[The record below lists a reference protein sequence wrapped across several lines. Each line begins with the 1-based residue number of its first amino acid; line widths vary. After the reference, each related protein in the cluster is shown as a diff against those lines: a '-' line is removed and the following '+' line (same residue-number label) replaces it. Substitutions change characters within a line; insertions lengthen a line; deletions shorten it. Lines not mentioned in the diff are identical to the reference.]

1 MPCVSTFVCPDSP
14 PGLGGGVATPRPAGF
29 GGVSKRSVEGRF
41 GLVEIEAFEVFR
53 RFALGSFGCEPP
65 RGSTRD
71 GDAER
76 REGKRFPAGVV
87 DVYVCHGDYGDG
99 GRRSEGRG
107 RLPGARRGIVAAG
120 GTMARLWQ
128 GRAANARDGDW
139 RNAMQLLPLGTAR
152 ATPSAPFGDLGW
164 V

>member
-65 RGSTRD
+65 AAEG
-71 GDAER
+71 GDRADRPGMAMPSDVRESDFR
-76 REGKRFPAGVV
+76 RV
-87 DVYVCHGDYGDG
+87 
-99 GRRSEGRG
+99 
-107 RLPGARRGIVAAG
+107 L
-120 GTMARLWQ
+120 
-128 GRAANARDGDW
+128 
-139 RNAMQLLPLGTAR
+139 
-152 ATPSAPFGDLGW
+152 
-164 V
+164 